1 MATLF
6 ISDLHLDASRPRITQ
21 LFLDFMKQEPR
32 QADAVY
38 ILGDFFEVW
47 LGDDDPDP
55 HHAQVM
61 DAVRE
66 LTDSGVPVY
75 FMHGNRDFL
84 IGTDFAKRTGVQ
96 LLPDPTV
103 VELSGIPTLLMHGDT
118 LCTDDVEYQAF
129 RKLVR
134 DPVRQKAFLA
144 SPLAERRAFVTHA
157 RAASGLSI
165 AQKSESIMDVNQQA
179 VETVMREHGVDRLI
193 HGHTHRPA
201 THKLQSDG
209 EHKIR
214 IVLGDWYH
222 QGSILR
228 VTGTEPVLATL
239 PLTQ

>member
-1 MATLF
+1 MTTLF
-6 ISDLHLDASRPRITQ
+6 ISDLHLDASRPCITQ
-21 LFLDFMKQEPR
+21 LFLDFMQHEPR
-32 QADAVY
+32 RADALY

-61 DAVRE
+61 NSVRE

-84 IGTDFAKRTGVQ
+84 IGADFAKRTGLQ

-103 VELSGIPTLLMHGDT
+103 VELAGIPTLLMHGDT

-134 DPVRQKAFLA
+134 DPARQKAFLA
-144 SPLAERRAFVTHA
+144 SSLAERRAFVTHA
-157 RAASGLSI
+157 RAASGLST
-165 AQKSESIMDVNQQA
+165 AQKSEAIMDVNQQA
-179 VETVMREHGVDRLI
+179 VETVMREQNVNRLI

-201 THKLQSDG
+201 MHKFQSDG
-209 EHKIR
+209 KEKTR

-222 QGSILR
+222 QGSLLR
-228 VTGTEPVLATL
+228 VSGAQPVLATL
-239 PLTQ
+239 PPSQ

>member
-6 ISDLHLDASRPRITQ
+6 ISDLHLDSSRPLITE
-21 LFLDFMKQEPR
+21 LFLDFLRHEPR
-32 QADAVY
+32 AAEALY

-55 HHAQVM
+55 HHALVM
-61 DAVRE
+61 GAVRE
-66 LTDSGVPVY
+66 LADSGVPVY

-84 IGTDFAKRTGVQ
+84 IGAEFAERTGVQ
-96 LLPDPTV
+96 ILSDPTL
-103 VELSGIPTLLMHGDT
+103 VELSSVPTLLMHGDT

-134 DPVRQKAFLA
+134 DPARQNAFLA
-144 SPLAERRAFVTHA
+144 TSLAERREFVAHA
-157 RAASGLSI
+157 RAASGLST

-179 VETVMREHGVDRLI
+179 VETMMRKYGVNRLI

-201 THKLQSDG
+201 IHKFQSDG
-209 EHKIR
+209 RQKTR
-214 IVLGDWYH
+214 IVLGDWYQ

-228 VTGTEPVLATL
+228 VTGDQPALTALAL
-239 PLTQ
+239 R

>member
-1 MATLF
+1 MTTLF
-6 ISDLHLDASRPRITQ
+6 ISDLHLDPARPRITE
-21 LFLDFMKQEPR
+21 LFLDFLKQEPR
-32 QADAVY
+32 GADALY

-61 DAVRE
+61 GAVRA
-66 LTDSGVPVY
+66 LVDSGVPVY

-84 IGTDFAKRTGVQ
+84 IGTDFAQRTGVQ

-103 VELSGIPTLLMHGDT
+103 AQLSGIPTLLMHGDT

-129 RKLVR
+129 RKMVR
-134 DPVRQKAFLA
+134 DPARQKAFLA
-144 SPLAERRAFVTHA
+144 TSLAERRAFVIRA
-157 RAASGLSI
+157 RAASGLST
-165 AQKSESIMDVNQQA
+165 AQKAEYIMDVNQQA
-179 VETVMREHGVDRLI
+179 VETVMRQHCVTRMI

-201 THKLQSDG
+201 IHKFPSDG
-209 EHKIR
+209 KNNTR

-228 VTGTEPVLATL
+228 VTGKEPVLTTL
-239 PLTQ
+239 SLP